1 MCERQVMGITI
12 VLETALLFLCEHSRV
27 NEDGAVTIGD
37 DIRTLAERVK
47 VESMDI
53 HFGSRGVE
61 G

>member
-1 MCERQVMGITI
+1 MVCVAI

-27 NEDGAVTIGD
+27 DEDGAVTIGD
-37 DIRTLAERVK
+37 DIRTLAERIE

-53 HFGSRGVE
+53 HFGSKGVE